1 MENDNIS
8 KRDELDLQLELSN
21 EEKLDLS
28 SEALLTG
35 RDSGIST
42 LDSIRTHEQS
52 NGQVRSFII
61 FDSDQRR
68 I

>member
-8 KRDELDLQLELSN
+8 KRDELGLQLELSN

-28 SEALLTG
+28 NEPLLTG

-42 LDSIRTHEQS
+42 LDSIRTHEQN
-52 NGQVRSFII
+52 NGQVRSFIE
-61 FDSDQRR
+61 FCHL
-68 I
+68 